1 MDKLKSQ
8 IREVKSNKER
18 EMEQIAKN
26 SKEMS

>member
-18 EMEQIAKN
+18 EMDQIAKN
-26 SKEMS
+26 SKEQK